1 MVELEIDGQKVQ
13 VPEGAMVMD
22 AATQLGIYV
31 PHFCYHHKLT
41 IAANCRMCLVDVEK
55 APKPLPAC
63 ATPAAQGM
71 VVRTHSERALQAQ
84 KGVMEF
90 LLINHPLD
98 CPICDQGGEC
108 QLQDLAVG
116 YGGSV
121 SRYTEEKRVIFHK
134 DAGPLIAMEEM
145 SRCIQC
151 TRCVRFGQ
159 EIAGIMELGM
169 ANRGEHSEIMTF
181 VGSTVDSELSGNMID
196 ICPVGA
202 LTSKPFRYSARTWE
216 LSRRASIS
224 PHDSVG
230 ANLIVQVKGD
240 RVMRVVPQENEAVNE
255 CWISDRDRF
264 AYEGLNSE
272 ERLTAPQIR
281 ENGQWKSVD
290 WQTALEFTVQGL
302 RRAMG
307 QEGGAALAALAVPTS
322 TVEELYLL
330 KKLLTE
336 LGSNSLDTRLR
347 QSDFSGDAN
356 AAAIPWLGM
365 PIAEMGQLQAALFIG
380 STLRKEQ
387 PLLSARVR
395 QAAKAGAK
403 ISTLHAANDDWL
415 MPLHARIAAA
425 PSLWVA
431 ELAGVA
437 RAVAQVKGIEAPAS
451 LQTVSTPSAQA
462 QAIAASLLGGEHKAV
477 FLGDSAVQHPQAATL
492 RALAQWIAREVGG
505 ICGDLTEAGNTV
517 GAALLGVSPLAPGR
531 DVAKIIAQPPRAMML
546 FGVEPEEDSADPVA
560 LHKALEQ
567 AEFIVSFSPFVDAA
581 EGYAHVMLP
590 IAPFTET
597 AGSLVNAEGR
607 LQSFNPVVQ
616 PLGETRPGWKVLRVL
631 GNLFELQGFDY
642 QSAAEVRTE
651 AFAGLGGVDQG
662 GADQIAARLAQSTP
676 LDLPSELPAS
686 VAPAIERFAPVPIY
700 SSDTIVRRA
709 PSLQRTRD
717 ARNARMVGVSTALWE
732 QLGLQNGDSV
742 RVKVDTVDAQ
752 SVVLPAR
759 CDDAL
764 APTVVS
770 IAAAWAEAA
779 PLGSLGAMSGAVQVE
794 RVGAVAA
801 VPAAAVPTAPAS
813 PERV

>member
-22 AATQLGIYV
+22 AATQLGLYV
-31 PHFCYHHKLT
+31 PHFCYHKKLS

-63 ATPAAQGM
+63 ATPVAQGM

-116 YGGSV
+116 YGGSA

-134 DAGPLIAMEEM
+134 DVGPLIAMEEM

-159 EIAGIMELGM
+159 EVAGIMELGM
-169 ANRGEHSEIMTF
+169 ANRGEHSEIMAF
-181 VGSTVDSELSGNMID
+181 VGTTVDSELSGNMID

-224 PHDSVG
+224 PHDSLG
-230 ANLIVQVKGD
+230 ANVVVQVKDD
-240 RVMRVVPQENEAVNE
+240 RVMRVVPQDNEAINE

-264 AYEGLNSE
+264 AYEGLNSS

-281 ENGQWKSVD
+281 QNGQWKTVD

-302 RRAMG
+302 RRVVTN
-307 QEGGAALAALAVPTS
+307 GGDNTLAALAAPTS
-322 TVEELYLL
+322 TIEELHLL
-330 KKLLTE
+330 KKLLGG
-336 LGSNSLDTRLR
+336 LGSKNFDTRLR
-347 QSDFSGDAN
+347 QSDFSLDARD
-356 AAAIPWLGM
+356 AGIPWLGM
-365 PIAEMGQLQAALFIG
+365 PIAEVGQLQAALFIG
-380 STLRKEQ
+380 SFLRKDH

-395 QAAKAGAK
+395 HVAKAGAK
-403 ISTLHAANDDWL
+403 ISSLHAVDDDWL
-415 MPLHARIAAA
+415 LPMHARLVVA
-425 PSLWVA
+425 PSQWGAQLGA
-431 ELAGVA
+431 IALAVA
-437 RAVAQVKGIEAPAS
+437 RAKGIDVPGTLQS
-451 LQTVSTPSAQA
+451 LPEPDASAQA
-462 QAIAASLLGGEHKAV
+462 VAASLLQGEHKAV
-477 FLGDSAVQHPQAATL
+477 FLGNAAVQHPQAATL
-492 RALAQWIAREVGG
+492 RALAQWIARETGAT
-505 ICGDLTEAGNTV
+505 CGDLTEAGNTV
-517 GAALLGVSPLAPGR
+517 GAHLVGAAPMSGGR
-531 DVAKIIAQPPRAMML
+531 NAAQIVAEPPRALLL
-546 FGVEPEEDSADPVA
+546 FDVEPEDDCADPAAMAAA
-560 LHKALEQ
+560 LGK
-567 AEFIVSFSPFVDAA
+567 AEFIVSFSPFVNAA

-597 AGSLVNAEGR
+597 AGSLVNCEGR

-616 PLGETRPGWKVLRVL
+616 PLAETRPGWKVLRVL
-631 GNLFELQGFDY
+631 GNLLGLNGFDF
-642 QSAAEVRTE
+642 QSAPEVRAE
-651 AFAGLGGVDQG
+651 AFSAIG
-662 GADQIAARLAQSTP
+662 GAGNIATTLARKA
-676 LDLPSELPAS
+676 DLPLPQSLPA
-686 VAPAIERFAPVPIY
+686 AHPQGLERIAPVPIY
-700 SSDTIVRRA
+700 SSDAVVRRA

-717 ARNARMVGVSTALWE
+717 ARDARQAGIPAALWQ
-732 QLGLQNGDSV
+732 QLNLQDGDQV
-742 RVKVDTVDAQ
+742 RIRADGQ

-759 CDDAL
+759 CDRSLPAN
-764 APTVVS
+764 VVR

-779 PLGSLGAMSGAVQVE
+779 PLGPMFGALQVE
-794 RVGAVAA
+794 KAEQSTPAA
-801 VPAAAVPTAPAS
+801 VGTVHAV
-813 PERV
+813 EKV

>member
-13 VPEGAMVMD
+13 VPDGAMVMD
-22 AATQLGIYV
+22 AATRLGIYV

-63 ATPAAQGM
+63 ATPVSQGM
-71 VVRTHSERALQAQ
+71 IVRTHSDRALQAQ

-116 YGGSV
+116 YGGSA
-121 SRYTEEKRVIFHK
+121 SRYAEEKRVIFHK
-134 DAGPLIAMEEM
+134 DVGPLIAMEEM

-159 EIAGIMELGM
+159 EVAGIMELGM
-169 ANRGEHSEIMTF
+169 AHRGEHSEIMAF

-196 ICPVGA
+196 LCPVGA

-240 RVMRVVPQENEAVNE
+240 RVMRVLPQENEAVNE
-255 CWISDRDRF
+255 CWLSDRDRF
-264 AYEGLNSE
+264 AYEGLNSV
-272 ERLTAPQIR
+272 ERLTSPQIR

-290 WQTALEFTVQGL
+290 WPTALEFTVQGL
-302 RRAMG
+302 RRVLA
-307 QEGGAALAALAVPTS
+307 QNGGDALAALAAPTS

-330 KKLLTE
+330 KKLLTG
-336 LGSNSLDTRLR
+336 LGSKALDTRLR
-347 QSDFSGDAN
+347 QSDFSADAQG
-356 AAAIPWLGM
+356 AGVPWLGM
-365 PIAEMGQLQAALFIG
+365 PIAEIGRLQAALFIG

-395 QAAKAGAK
+395 HGAKAGAQ
-403 ISTLHAANDDWL
+403 ISTLHAAHDDWL
-415 MPLHARIAAA
+415 MPMHERIAAA
-425 PSLWVA
+425 PSQWVA

-437 RAVAQVKGIEAPAS
+437 SAVAQIKGITPPAAIEFAGS
-451 LQTVSTPSAQA
+451 PSEQA
-462 QAIAASLLGGEHKAV
+462 QAIARSLLGAERKAV
-477 FLGDSAVQHPQAATL
+477 FLGDAAVQHDQSAAL
-492 RALAQWIAREVGG
+492 RALAQWIAHEVGG
-505 ICGDLTEAGNTV
+505 VCGDLTEAANTV

-531 DVAKIIAQPPRAMML
+531 DVAQIAAQSPRAMML
-546 FGVEPEEDSADPVA
+546 FGVEPEEDCANPEA
-560 LHKALEQ
+560 LARALKQ
-567 AEFIVSFSPFVDAA
+567 AEFIVSFSPFVNAA

-590 IAPFTET
+590 IAPYTET
-597 AGSLVNAEGR
+597 AGSLVSAEGR

-642 QSAAEVRTE
+642 QSTAEIRTE
-651 AFAGLGGVDQG
+651 AFAALG
-662 GADQIAARLAQSTP
+662 GADQIGARLSASSS
-676 LDLPSELPAS
+676 LALPAQLPTRA
-686 VAPAIERFAPVPIY
+686 APAVERFAPVPIY
-700 SSDTIVRRA
+700 SSDAIVRRA

-717 ARNARMVGVSTALWE
+717 ARNGRMVGVSAALWE

-742 RVKVDTVDAQ
+742 RVKSGANAVI
-752 SVVLPAR
+752 LPAR
-759 CDDAL
+759 RDAAL
-764 APTVVS
+764 APTVLS
-770 IAAAWAEAA
+770 IPAAWSEAA
-779 PLGSLGAMSGAVQVE
+779 VLGAMFGAVQVE
-794 RVGAVAA
+794 RVGSASAVAA
-801 VPAAAVPTAPAS
+801 GANAS
-813 PERV
+813 PEKV

>member
-116 YGGSV
+116 YGGSA

-134 DAGPLIAMEEM
+134 DVGPLIAMEEM

-159 EIAGIMELGM
+159 EVAGIMELGM

-181 VGSTVDSELSGNMID
+181 VGNTVDSELSGNMID

-224 PHDSVG
+224 PHDSIG

-240 RVMRVVPQENEAVNE
+240 RVMRVVPQDNEAVNE
-255 CWISDRDRF
+255 CWLSDRDRF
-264 AYEGLNSE
+264 AYEGLNSA
-272 ERLTAPQIR
+272 ERLTTPQIR

-290 WQTALEFTVQGL
+290 WQTALDFTVQGL

-307 QEGGAALAALAVPTS
+307 SGGGDGLAALAAPSS

-330 KKLLTE
+330 KKLLLA
-336 LGSNSLDTRLR
+336 LGSKSLDTRLR
-347 QSDFSGDAN
+347 QSDFSADGQEAD
-356 AAAIPWLGM
+356 IPWLGM
-365 PIAEMGQLQAALFIG
+365 PIADVGHLQAALFIG

-395 QAAKAGAK
+395 HVAKAGAK

-415 MPLHARIAAA
+415 MPMHARIAAA
-425 PSLWVA
+425 PSQW
-431 ELAGVA
+431 LAQLGGIAV
-437 RAVAQVKGIEAPAS
+437 AVAQAKGLALPAALQS
-451 LQTVSTPSAQA
+451 LPEPSAQA
-462 QAIAASLLGGEHKAV
+462 QAIASSLIGAERKAILLGNV
-477 FLGDSAVQHPQAATL
+477 AVQHPQAAHL
-492 RALAQWIAREVGG
+492 RALAQWIARETGAV
-505 ICGDLTEAGNTV
+505 CGDLTEAGNTV
-517 GAALLGVSPLAPGR
+517 GAALLGVSPLAAERNVGHI
-531 DVAKIIAQPPRAMML
+531 VAQPPRALVL
-546 FGVEPEEDSADPVA
+546 FDVEPEDDSADPVA
-560 LHKALEQ
+560 LTKALAQ
-567 AEFIVSFSPFVDAA
+567 TEFIVSFSPFVNAA

-590 IAPFTET
+590 IAPYTET
-597 AGSLVNAEGR
+597 AGSLINAEGR
-607 LQSFNPVVQ
+607 LQHFNPVVQ

-631 GNLFELQGFDY
+631 GNLFDLKGFDF
-642 QSAAEVRTE
+642 QSAAEVRAE
-651 AFAGLGGVDQG
+651 ALADLGGPE
-662 GADQIAARLAQSTP
+662 QIVARLAPHHALP
-676 LDLPSELPAS
+676 LAQTLPAATAQA
-686 VAPAIERFAPVPIY
+686 VERLAPVPIY
-700 SSDTIVRRA
+700 SSDAIVRRA

-717 ARNARMVGVSTALWE
+717 AREARGVGVSAALWQ
-732 QLGLQNGDSV
+732 QLGLQNAEMV
-742 RVKVDTVDAQ
+742 RVTANGQ

-759 CDDAL
+759 RDETL
-764 APTVVS
+764 ADNVVR
-770 IAAAWAEAA
+770 IAAGWAEAA
-779 PLGSLGAMSGAVQVE
+779 ALGPLFGAMQLE
-794 RVGAVAA
+794 RVNPSLARPSAVAQA
-801 VPAAAVPTAPAS
+801 VEKV
-813 PERV
+813 

>member
-22 AATQLGIYV
+22 AATRLGIYV

-71 VVRTHSERALQAQ
+71 VVRTRSERALQAQ

-116 YGGSV
+116 YGGSA

-134 DAGPLIAMEEM
+134 DVGPLIAMEEM

-159 EIAGIMELGM
+159 EVAGIMELGM
-169 ANRGEHSEIMTF
+169 ANRGEHSEIMAF

-255 CWISDRDRF
+255 CWLSDRDRF
-264 AYEGLNSE
+264 AYEGLNSS

-281 ENGQWKSVD
+281 ENGQWKAVD
-290 WQTALEFTVQGL
+290 WQTALDFTVQGL
-302 RRAMG
+302 RRALA
-307 QEGGAALAALAVPTS
+307 QGGDNALAALAAASS
-322 TVEELYLL
+322 TVEELFLL
-330 KKLLTE
+330 KKLLTA

-347 QSDFSGDAN
+347 HSDFSADAQHP
-356 AAAIPWLGM
+356 APAWLGL
-365 PIAEMGQLQAALFIG
+365 PIAEIGQLQSALFIG

-387 PLLSARVR
+387 PLLSARLR

-403 ISTLHAANDDWL
+403 ISTLHAAADDWL
-415 MPLHARIAAA
+415 MPMHTRMVAA
-425 PSLWVA
+425 PSQWVS
-431 ELAGVA
+431 ELAAIAV
-437 RAVAQVKGIEAPAS
+437 AVAQAKGIAVPAAIH
-451 LQTVSTPSAQA
+451 VGATPSAQA
-462 QAIAASLLGGEHKAV
+462 QAIAASLLAGERKAV
-477 FLGDSAVQHPQAATL
+477 FLGDAAVQHPNATAL
-492 RALAQWIAREVGG
+492 RALAQWIAREVGAT
-505 ICGDLTEAGNTV
+505 CGDLTEAANTV
-517 GAALLGVSPLAPGR
+517 GAALLGVSPLAPGH
-531 DVAKIIAQPPRAMML
+531 DVAQIAAQPPRALLL
-546 FGVEPEEDSADPVA
+546 FGVEPEEDCANPPA
-560 LHKALEQ
+560 LDKAMAQ
-567 AEFIVSFSPFVDAA
+567 TDFIVSFSPFVSAA

-590 IAPFTET
+590 VAPYTET
-597 AGSLVNAEGR
+597 AGSLINAEGR
-607 LQSFNPVVQ
+607 LQRFNPVVQ

-631 GNLFELQGFDY
+631 GNLLELQGFDY
-642 QSAAEVRTE
+642 QSADEVRD
-651 AFAGLGGVDQG
+651 AALASVG
-662 GADQIAARLAQSTP
+662 GAEQIATQLAQSLG
-676 LDLPSELPAS
+676 LDLPPHLPAAQPHA
-686 VAPAIERFAPVPIY
+686 VERYARVPLY
-700 SSDTIVRRA
+700 SSDAIVRRA

-717 ARNARMVGVSTALWE
+717 ARQARQVAVSTALWQ
-732 QLGLQNGDSV
+732 QLGLRDGDAV
-742 RVKVDTVDAQ
+742 RVTAQGQ
-752 SVVLPAR
+752 SVDLPVR
-759 CDDAL
+759 CDPAL
-764 APTVVS
+764 APTVAS

-779 PLGSLGAMSGAVQVE
+779 PLGPMFGPLHIERLSAASTASGVPSPAVESV
-794 RVGAVAA
+794 
-801 VPAAAVPTAPAS
+801 
-813 PERV
+813 

>member
-116 YGGSV
+116 YGGSA

-134 DAGPLIAMEEM
+134 DVGPLIAMEEM

-159 EIAGIMELGM
+159 EVAGIMELGM

-181 VGSTVDSELSGNMID
+181 VGNTVDSELSGNMID

-224 PHDSVG
+224 PHDSIG

-240 RVMRVVPQENEAVNE
+240 RVMRVVPQENESVNE
-255 CWISDRDRF
+255 CWLSDRDRF
-264 AYEGLNSE
+264 AYEGLNSA
-272 ERLTAPQIR
+272 ERLTTPQIR

-290 WQTALEFTVQGL
+290 WQTALDFTVQGL

-307 QEGGAALAALAVPTS
+307 TSGGDGLAALAAPSS

-330 KKLLTE
+330 KKLLLA
-336 LGSNSLDTRLR
+336 LGSKSLDTRLR
-347 QSDFSGDAN
+347 QSDFSADGQEAD
-356 AAAIPWLGM
+356 IPWLGM
-365 PIAEMGQLQAALFIG
+365 PIADVGQLQAVLFIG

-395 QAAKAGAK
+395 HVAKAGAK

-415 MPLHARIAAA
+415 MPMHARIAAA
-425 PSLWVA
+425 PSQW
-431 ELAGVA
+431 LAQLGGIAV
-437 RAVAQVKGIEAPAS
+437 AVAQAKGLDLPAALQS
-451 LQTVSTPSAQA
+451 LPEPSAQA
-462 QAIAASLLGGEHKAV
+462 QSIASSLIGAEHKAIL
-477 FLGDSAVQHPQAATL
+477 LGNAAVQHPQAARL
-492 RALAQWIAREVGG
+492 RALAQWIARETGAV
-505 ICGDLTEAGNTV
+505 CGDLTEAGNTV
-517 GAALLGVSPLAPGR
+517 GAALLGVSPLAAERNVGHI
-531 DVAKIIAQPPRAMML
+531 VAQPPRALVL
-546 FGVEPEEDSADPVA
+546 FDVEPEDDSADPVA
-560 LHKALEQ
+560 LTKALAQ
-567 AEFIVSFSPFVDAA
+567 AEFIVSFSPFVNAA

-590 IAPFTET
+590 IAPYTET
-597 AGSLVNAEGR
+597 AGSLINAEGR
-607 LQSFNPVVQ
+607 LQYFNPVVQ

-631 GNLFELQGFDY
+631 GNLFDLKGFDF
-642 QSAAEVRTE
+642 QSAAEVRAE
-651 AFAGLGGVDQG
+651 ALADLGGPE
-662 GADQIAARLAQSTP
+662 QIAARLAPRHALP
-676 LDLPSELPAS
+676 LAQILPAATAQA
-686 VAPAIERFAPVPIY
+686 VERLAPVPIY
-700 SSDTIVRRA
+700 SSDAIVRRA

-717 ARNARMVGVSTALWE
+717 AREARSVGVSAALWQ
-732 QLGLQNGDSV
+732 QLGLQNAEMV
-742 RVKVDTVDAQ
+742 RVTANGQNVD
-752 SVVLPAR
+752 LPAR
-759 CDDAL
+759 RDETL
-764 APTVVS
+764 ADNVVR
-770 IAAAWAEAA
+770 IAAGWAEAA
-779 PLGSLGAMSGAVQVE
+779 ALGPLFGAMQLE
-794 RVGAVAA
+794 RVNPSVARPGAVAQA
-801 VPAAAVPTAPAS
+801 VEKV
-813 PERV
+813 

>member
-116 YGGSV
+116 YGGSA

-134 DAGPLIAMEEM
+134 DVGPLIAMEEM

-224 PHDSVG
+224 PHDSIG

-255 CWISDRDRF
+255 CWLSDRDRF
-264 AYEGLNSE
+264 AYEGLNSS
-272 ERLTAPQIR
+272 ERLSTPQIR
-281 ENGQWKSVD
+281 ENGQWKSAD
-290 WQTALEFTVQGL
+290 WQTALDFTVQGL

-307 QEGGAALAALAVPTS
+307 QNGGDALAALAAPSS

-330 KKLLTE
+330 KKLLTG

-347 QSDFSGDAN
+347 QSDFSADGQEVG
-356 AAAIPWLGM
+356 IPWLGM
-365 PIAEMGQLQAALFIG
+365 PIADVGQLQAALFVG
-380 STLRKEQ
+380 SSLRKEQ
-387 PLLSARVR
+387 PLLSTRLRHV
-395 QAAKAGAK
+395 AKLGAK

-415 MPLHARIAAA
+415 MPMHARIAAA
-425 PSLWVA
+425 PSQWLEQLGGIA
-431 ELAGVA
+431 A
-437 RAVAQVKGIEAPAS
+437 AVAQAKGIDLPQPLQS
-451 LQTVSTPSAQA
+451 LPEPSMQA
-462 QAIAASLLGGEHKAV
+462 KAIAASLLSAERKAI
-477 FLGDSAVQHPQAATL
+477 FLGNAAAQHPQAAHL
-492 RALAQWIAREVGG
+492 RALAQWIARETAAA
-505 ICGDLTEAGNTV
+505 CGDLTEAGNTV
-517 GAALLGVSPLAPGR
+517 GAALLGVSPLAAER
-531 DVAKIIAQPPRAMML
+531 NVARILAQPPRAMML
-546 FGVEPEEDSADPVA
+546 FDVEPEEDCADPVA
-560 LHKALEQ
+560 LAKALDQ
-567 AEFIVSFSPFVDAA
+567 AEFIVSFSPFVNAA
-581 EGYAHVMLP
+581 EGHADVMLP

-597 AGSLVNAEGR
+597 AGSLINAEGR
-607 LQSFNPVVQ
+607 LQHFNPVVQ

-631 GNLFELQGFDY
+631 GNLLDLKGFDF
-642 QSAAEVRTE
+642 QSAADVRAE
-651 AFAGLGGVDQG
+651 ALGGLS
-662 GADQIAARLAQSTP
+662 GAEQIGAKLAQRK
-676 LDLPSELPAS
+676 ELPLPQSLAATA
-686 VAPAIERFAPVPIY
+686 VQAVERFAPVPIY
-700 SSDTIVRRA
+700 SSDAIVRRA

-717 ARNARMVGVSTALWE
+717 ARNARMVGVSAALWQ
-732 QLGLQNGDSV
+732 QLGLQDGDAV
-742 RVKVDTVDAQ
+742 RVQANGQ
-752 SVVLPAR
+752 SAVLPVCR
-759 CDDAL
+759 DETL
-764 APTVVS
+764 ADPVVR
-770 IAAAWAEAA
+770 IAAAWTEAA
-779 PLGSLGAMSGAVQVE
+779 ALGAMFGVVDIE
-794 RVGAVAA
+794 RVIPAVAES
-801 VPAAAVPTAPAS
+801 AAAAHAV
-813 PERV
+813 EKV

>member
-13 VPEGAMVMD
+13 VPDGAMVMD

-63 ATPAAQGM
+63 ATPVAQGM

-116 YGGSV
+116 YGSSA

-134 DAGPLIAMEEM
+134 DVGPLIAMEEM

-159 EIAGIMELGM
+159 EVAGIMELGM
-169 ANRGEHSEIMTF
+169 ANRGEHSEIMAF

-196 ICPVGA
+196 LCPVGA

-240 RVMRVVPQENEAVNE
+240 RVMRVLPQENEAVNE
-255 CWISDRDRF
+255 CWLSDRDRF
-264 AYEGLNSE
+264 AYEGLNGV
-272 ERLTAPQIR
+272 ERLTSPQIR

-290 WQTALEFTVQGL
+290 WQTALDFTVQGL
-302 RRAMG
+302 RRVVS
-307 QEGGAALAALAVPTS
+307 QHGGDALAALAVPTS

-330 KKLLTE
+330 KKLLAG
-336 LGSNSLDTRLR
+336 LGSKSLDTRLR
-347 QSDFSGDAN
+347 QSDFSADGQGAGV
-356 AAAIPWLGM
+356 PWLGM

-395 QAAKAGAK
+395 HAAKAGAK
-403 ISTLHAANDDWL
+403 ISTLHAALDDWL
-415 MPLHARIAAA
+415 MPMHARIAVA
-425 PSLWVA
+425 PSQWVV

-437 RAVAQVKGIEAPAS
+437 AAVAQAKGIDM
-451 LQTVSTPSAQA
+451 PSALQGVSAPSEQA
-462 QAIAASLLGGEHKAV
+462 QAIARSLLGAERKAV
-477 FLGDSAVQHPQAATL
+477 FLGDAAVQHDQSATL
-492 RALAQWIAREVGG
+492 RALAQWIAQEVGG
-505 ICGDLTEAGNTV
+505 VCGDLTEAANTV
-517 GAALLGVSPLAPGR
+517 GAALIGVSPMTPGH
-531 DVAKIIAQPPRAMML
+531 DVASIVAKSPRAMML
-546 FGVEPEEDSADPVA
+546 FGVEPEEDCANPVA
-560 LHKALEQ
+560 MAHALEQ
-567 AEFIVSFSPFVDAA
+567 AEFVVSFSPYVNAA

-590 IAPFTET
+590 ISPFTET

-631 GNLFELQGFDY
+631 GNLLELQGFDY
-642 QSAAEVRTE
+642 QSAAEIRTE
-651 AFAGLGGVDQG
+651 AFAALG
-662 GADQIAARLAQSTP
+662 GADQIGARLAASAS
-676 LDLPSELPAS
+676 LALPTVLPTRA
-686 VAPAIERFAPVPIY
+686 AAAIERFAPVPIY
-700 SSDTIVRRA
+700 SSDAIVRRA

-717 ARNARMVGVSTALWE
+717 ARDARMVGVSAALWE

-742 RVKVDTVDAQ
+742 RVKADADV
-752 SVVLPAR
+752 VVLPAR
-759 CDDAL
+759 RDATL

-770 IAAAWAEAA
+770 IPAAWAEAA
-779 PLGSLGAMSGAVQVE
+779 ELGPMFGAVQVE
-794 RVGAVAA
+794 RVAATSAASAVAH
-801 VPAAAVPTAPAS
+801 AS
-813 PERV
+813 PEKV

>member
-1 MVELEIDGQKVQ
+1 MLELEIDGQKVQ

-116 YGGSV
+116 YGGSA

-134 DAGPLIAMEEM
+134 DVGPLIAMEEM

-224 PHDSVG
+224 PHDSIG

-255 CWISDRDRF
+255 CWLSDRDRF
-264 AYEGLNSE
+264 AYEGLNSS
-272 ERLTAPQIR
+272 ERLTTPQIR

-290 WQTALEFTVQGL
+290 WQTALDFTVQGL
-302 RRAMG
+302 RRALG
-307 QEGGAALAALAVPTS
+307 SNADGNGLAALAAPTS

-330 KKLLTE
+330 KKLLTG

-347 QSDFSGDAN
+347 QSDFSADGQGAD
-356 AAAIPWLGM
+356 IPWLGM
-365 PIAEMGQLQAALFIG
+365 PIADVSQLQAVLFIG
-380 STLRKEQ
+380 SILRKEQ

-395 QAAKAGAK
+395 HVAKSGAK

-415 MPLHARIAAA
+415 MPMHARIAAA
-425 PSLWVA
+425 PSQWLTQLGGIA
-431 ELAGVA
+431 A
-437 RAVAQVKGIEAPAS
+437 AVAQAKDVALPAA
-451 LQTVSTPSAQA
+451 LQVLPEPSAQA
-462 QAIAASLLGGEHKAV
+462 KAIASSLLAGERKAV
-477 FLGDSAVQHPQAATL
+477 FLGNSAVNHPDAASL
-492 RALAQWIAREVGG
+492 RALAQWIARETGAV
-505 ICGDLTEAGNTV
+505 CGVLPEAGNTV
-517 GAALLGVSPLAPGR
+517 GAALLGVSPLAAGHH
-531 DVAKIIAQPPRAMML
+531 AAHIAAQAPRAFVL
-546 FGVEPEEDSADPVA
+546 FDVEPEDDSADPVA
-560 LHKALEQ
+560 LTKALQQ
-567 AEFIVSFSPFVDAA
+567 AEFIVSFSPFVNAA
-581 EGYAHVMLP
+581 EGYAHIMLP
-590 IAPFTET
+590 IAPYTET
-597 AGSLVNAEGR
+597 AGSLINAEGR

-631 GNLFELQGFDY
+631 GNLFDLKGFDF
-642 QSAAEVRTE
+642 QSASEVRAE
-651 AFAGLGGVDQG
+651 ALVAVNGGESIP
-662 GADQIAARLAQSTP
+662 ALLAAQHATLRLPESLAP
-676 LDLPSELPAS
+676 VPAAA
-686 VAPAIERFAPVPIY
+686 VERFAPVPIY
-700 SSDTIVRRA
+700 SSDAIVRRA

-717 ARNARMVGVSTALWE
+717 ARNARMVGVSAALWQ
-732 QLGLQNGDSV
+732 QLGLQEGDAV
-742 RVKVDTVDAQ
+742 RVSAKANAKANGQD
-752 SVVLPAR
+752 VVLPAR
-759 CDDAL
+759 RDDAL
-764 APTVVS
+764 ADTVVR
-770 IAAAWAEAA
+770 IAAAWAEATT
-779 PLGSLGAMSGAVQVE
+779 LGAMFGAVQIE
-794 RVGAVAA
+794 RVA
-801 VPAAAVPTAPAS
+801 PTAAAAQAVSAPAV
-813 PERV
+813 EKV

>member
-13 VPEGAMVMD
+13 APEGAMVMD

-63 ATPAAQGM
+63 ATPVTQGM

-116 YGGSV
+116 YGGSA

-134 DAGPLIAMEEM
+134 DVGPLIAMEEM

-159 EIAGIMELGM
+159 EVAGIMELGM
-169 ANRGEHSEIMTF
+169 ANRGEHAEIMAF

-255 CWISDRDRF
+255 CWLSDRDRF
-264 AYEGLNSE
+264 AYEGLNSS

-281 ENGQWKSVD
+281 ENGQWRSVD
-290 WQTALEFTVQGL
+290 WRTALDFTVQGL
-302 RRAMG
+302 RHAMG
-307 QEGGAALAALAVPTS
+307 QNSGDALAALAAPTS
-322 TVEELYLL
+322 TVEELHLL
-330 KKLLTE
+330 KKLLAG

-347 QSDFSGDAN
+347 QSDFSSDVADTGV
-356 AAAIPWLGM
+356 PWLGM
-365 PIAEMGQLQAALFIG
+365 PIADVGQLQAALFIG

-395 QAAKAGAK
+395 HVANAGAK
-403 ISTLHAANDDWL
+403 ISTLHVANDDWL
-415 MPLHARIAAA
+415 MPMHARVAAA
-425 PSLWVA
+425 PSQWVLHLGGIA
-431 ELAGVA
+431 V
-437 RAVAQVKGIEAPAS
+437 AVAQAKGVAVPGALQALPEPSTEAK
-451 LQTVSTPSAQA
+451 
-462 QAIAASLLGGEHKAV
+462 AIAASLLAGEHKAV
-477 FLGDSAVQHPQAATL
+477 FLGNAAVQHPQATQL
-492 RALAQWIAREVGG
+492 RAVAQWIARETGAV
-505 ICGDLTEAGNTV
+505 CGDLTAAGNTV
-517 GAALLGVSPLAPGR
+517 GAALLGVSPLAVGR
-531 DVAKIIAQPPRAMML
+531 DVGSILAQPPRAMVL
-546 FGVEPEEDSADPVA
+546 FDVEPEDDSADPAV
-560 LHKALEQ
+560 LTRALEQ
-567 AEFIVSFSPFVDAA
+567 ADFVVSFSPFVNAA

-590 IAPFTET
+590 IAPYTET
-597 AGSLVNAEGR
+597 AGSLINAEGR
-607 LQSFNPVVQ
+607 LQNFNPVVQ

-631 GNLFELQGFDY
+631 GNLLELQGFDF

-651 AFAGLGGVDQG
+651 ALATLGGVDQ
-662 GADQIAARLAQSTP
+662 IAAKLAQHK
-676 LDLPSELPAS
+676 DLPFPQSLPVS
-686 VAPAIERFAPVPIY
+686 VMQDVERFAPVPIY
-700 SSDTIVRRA
+700 SSDAIVRRA

-717 ARNARMVGVSTALWE
+717 ARNARMVGLSSALW
-732 QLGLQNGDSV
+732 QRLGLQGGDAV
-742 RVKVDTVDAQ
+742 RVSANGQ

-759 CDDAL
+759 HDEAL
-764 APTVVS
+764 ADNVAS
-770 IAAAWAEAA
+770 IAAAWTEAA
-779 PLGSLGAMSGAVQVE
+779 PLGGACGAVQLEKVTQT
-794 RVGAVAA
+794 AA
-801 VPAAAVPTAPAS
+801 VPAV
-813 PERV
+813 EKV

>member
-116 YGGSV
+116 YGGSA

-134 DAGPLIAMEEM
+134 DVGPLIAMEEM

-224 PHDSVG
+224 PHDSIG

-240 RVMRVVPQENEAVNE
+240 RVMRVVPQDNEAVNE
-255 CWISDRDRF
+255 CWLSDRDRF
-264 AYEGLNSE
+264 AYEGLNSP
-272 ERLTAPQIR
+272 ERLTSPQIR

-290 WQTALEFTVQGL
+290 WQTALDFTVQGL
-302 RRAMG
+302 RRALG
-307 QEGGAALAALAVPTS
+307 AGGGDNGLAALAAPSS

-330 KKLLTE
+330 KKLITGM
-336 LGSNSLDTRLR
+336 GSNSLDTRLR
-347 QSDFSGDAN
+347 QSDFSADGQDAG
-356 AAAIPWLGM
+356 IPWLGM
-365 PIAEMGQLQAALFIG
+365 SIADVGQLQAALFIG

-387 PLLSARVR
+387 PLLSTRLR
-395 QAAKAGAK
+395 HAAKAGAK
-403 ISTLHAANDDWL
+403 VSTLHAANDDWL
-415 MPLHARIAAA
+415 MPMHARIATA
-425 PSLWVA
+425 PSQWLEQLGGIAV
-431 ELAGVA
+431 
-437 RAVAQVKGIEAPAS
+437 AVAQAKGIALPAALQS
-451 LQTVSTPSAQA
+451 LPEPSAQA
-462 QAIAASLLGGEHKAV
+462 RSIASSLLGVERKAI
-477 FLGDSAVQHPQAATL
+477 FLGNAAVQHPQAAAL
-492 RALAQWIAREVGG
+492 RALAQWIARETGAV
-505 ICGDLTEAGNTV
+505 CGDLTEAGNTV
-517 GAALLGVSPLAPGR
+517 GAALLGVSPLAPECNAAR
-531 DVAKIIAQPPRAMML
+531 IVAQPPRAMFL
-546 FGVEPEEDSADPVA
+546 FDVEPEEDSADPVA
-560 LHKALEQ
+560 LAKALEQ
-567 AEFIVSFSPFVDAA
+567 VEFIVSFSPYVNAA
-581 EGYAHVMLP
+581 EGHADVMLP
-590 IAPFTET
+590 IAPYTET
-597 AGSLVNAEGR
+597 AGSLINAEGR
-607 LQSFNPVVQ
+607 LQHFNPVVQ

-631 GNLFELQGFDY
+631 GNLLDLNGFEF
-642 QSAAEVRTE
+642 QSAAEVRAE
-651 AFAGLGGVDQG
+651 ALGTLNEAG
-662 GADQIAARLAQSTP
+662 QIAARLAQQK
-676 LDLPSELPAS
+676 ELPLPQGLAAAAEQA
-686 VAPAIERFAPVPIY
+686 VERCAPVPIY
-700 SSDTIVRRA
+700 SSDAIVRRA

-717 ARNARMVGVSTALWE
+717 ARDARMVGVSAALWQ
-732 QLGLQNGDSV
+732 QLGLQDGDAV
-742 RVKVDTVDAQ
+742 RVSA
-752 SVVLPAR
+752 SGNAAVLPAR
-759 CDDAL
+759 RDDTL
-764 APTVVS
+764 AHNVVR

-779 PLGSLGAMSGAVQVE
+779 ALGAMFGAVQIE
-794 RVGAVAA
+794 RVTPSATSQ
-801 VPAAAVPTAPAS
+801 AAAVRAV
-813 PERV
+813 EKV